1 MYEDG
6 ALHLQTKSKKYGKLG
21 ALRINSAVNMSNH
34 RDHFCGRVIEQ
45 AIGVCWV
52 AAGLVNRVSRAIGL
66 CRRARGW
73 DDAPSAVHTDPA
85 PETGVRD
92 CHHYRLLLPHCC

>member
-52 AAGLVNRVSRAIGL
+52 AAGFVNRVCLTSYRSVQA
-66 CRRARGW
+66 
-73 DDAPSAVHTDPA
+73 S
-85 PETGVRD
+85 TGVG
-92 CHHYRLLLPHCC
+92 

>member
-45 AIGVCWV
+45 AIGVCWIGQPRLSHELSV
-52 AAGLVNRVSRAIGL
+52 CAGEHGGGMMLRVPCTLI
-66 CRRARGW
+66 RRQKQ
-73 DDAPSAVHTDPA
+73 
-85 PETGVRD
+85 VRD
-92 CHHYRLLLPHCC
+92 CHHYRLPLPHCC